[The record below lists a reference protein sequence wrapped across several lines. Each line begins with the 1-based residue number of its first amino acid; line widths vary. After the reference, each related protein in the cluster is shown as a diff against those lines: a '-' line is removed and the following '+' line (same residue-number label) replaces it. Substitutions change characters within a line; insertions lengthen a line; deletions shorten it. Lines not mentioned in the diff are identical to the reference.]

1 VDYRDFSLIIF
12 RYLAGSVLS
21 NTLGVTAIL
30 MLVVVSS
37 RFVKYLA
44 EAATGK
50 LDASVLFAVIAFRLP
65 GFLELVLPLAFFLSV
80 LLAYGQLYVESEMTV
95 LHACGLSQKKLIF
108 HTLAVAALVAS
119 IVASLSLVVSPS
131 GFVRVQELFTV
142 QMQRG
147 ELESLTP
154 GRFYNLQEGKG
165 VTYAE
170 EISADGRLGEVFLAQ
185 VSGEDES
192 ARGMAIVVAREGFSS
207 KSDATGERY
216 LVLEEGRRIQGIPG
230 RGDFQITSFDVY
242 GQRLASIKPSD
253 LYQDIDAVSSSTL
266 LGSDR
271 GDYRAALQWRLSL
284 PVLVMVVALMAV
296 PLSRTN
302 PRQGR
307 FARILP
313 AVLLYV
319 IYLLALN
326 AARGAVEEGAALGS
340 LAMAGVHAV
349 FLGIALVL
357 VVINSGWRPPWRR
370 PRLAVAP

>member
-108 HTLAVAALVAS
+108 HTLAVAALVAA